1 MSLDDVPCLQF
12 FFEQAGTENQEAQ
25 KSTCD
30 FEGLMVSNR
39 GYDKGNITG
48 GCKKFDIWR
57 GLNSYPWYLVVCT
70 WFQKIGKNTASWS
83 YL

>member
-1 MSLDDVPCLQF
+1 VSLDDVPCLQF

-48 GCKKFDIWR
+48 GCKKFDI
-57 GLNSYPWYLVVCT
+57 
-70 WFQKIGKNTASWS
+70 
-83 YL
+83 